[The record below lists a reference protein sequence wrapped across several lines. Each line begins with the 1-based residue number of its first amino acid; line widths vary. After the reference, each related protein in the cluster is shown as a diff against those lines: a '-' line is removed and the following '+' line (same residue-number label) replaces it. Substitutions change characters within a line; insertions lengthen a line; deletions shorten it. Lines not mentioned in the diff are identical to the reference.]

1 MADVNWS
8 TFPIVLTSP
17 AKGVAPVVVV
27 TEHDI
32 DITILTAPDKSSI
45 GDAVEE
51 VLPTAIAA
59 GFFYNGASF
68 TDYTTEAN
76 EATANDVFL
85 LHEADDFFYIGEDAN
100 IDWIAF
106 NIGTAGTGSGSF
118 TIEYSTLA
126 GWSTLPSTHYASTL
140 NDFKT
145 AGFVDLFISAP
156 DDWDD
161 QVVNGE
167 TRRWIRFNGSGTYT
181 IDPLA
186 TQIWTNT
193 ISTNRFLTASDSV
206 AVQDTDAANWTL
218 ALNKVV
224 LDSLAINEFTTGFG
238 FSIGIGEGFADVVVI
253 TDILNIPQSLE
264 FSDTLTIS
272 ELFATLNGPRLLFA
286 DAVTIAD
293 LISLSSLQG
302 EAVDDIL
309 NVLLGVTEYGKEWM
323 GYIAI
328 GTGTTPV
335 DELRDDELD
344 EEVYRKK
351 ADVWSVANTYF
362 SRAVFGQDEPTGDDL
377 SITEIGIFADASGG
391 TMARRWLLEN
401 AVSKDNIDELP
412 VECRVVFFQGTIL
425 EFVNTLEDSVDVADV
440 IIPMRVSDLTEA
452 ASVSDSAAFVMVGV
466 REFLETVSLSDSA
479 AFVVVFVRAFSD
491 TLAITDSADFVIT

>member
-17 AKGVAPVVVV
+17 AKGAAPVVVV
-27 TEHDI
+27 TEQDI
-32 DITILTAPDKSSI
+32 DITVLTAPDKSSI

-59 GFFYNGASF
+59 GFFFDGASF
-68 TDYTTEAN
+68 TDFTTEAN
-76 EATANDVFL
+76 EGTANDVSL
-85 LHEADDFFYIGEDAN
+85 LEDTADFFYIGEDAN

-106 NIGTAGTGSGSF
+106 NIGTAGTVGSF
-118 TIEYSTLA
+118 TIEYSTVA

-140 NDFKT
+140 NNFRT
-145 AGFVDLFISAP
+145 AGFVDIFISAP

-161 QVVNGE
+161 RVVDGE
-167 TRRWIRFNGSGTYT
+167 TRRWIRFNCSGNYT

-206 AVQDTDAANWTL
+206 AVQDSDAANWTL
-218 ALNKVV
+218 LLNKAVSDGV
-224 LDSLAINEFTTGFG
+224 AINEFTTGFG
-238 FSIGIGEGFADVVVI
+238 FSIGIGEGFADIVVI

-272 ELFATLNGPRLLFA
+272 ELFATLNGPRLIFA

-293 LISLSSLQG
+293 IISLSQLQG
-302 EAVDDIL
+302 PAVDDIL

-351 ADVWSVANTYF
+351 ADVWSIANTYF

-377 SITEIGIFADASGG
+377 EITEIGIFADASGG

-425 EFVNTLEDSVDVADV
+425 EFVNVLEDSVDIIDV
-440 IIPMRVSDLTEA
+440 MIPLRVSDLTEA
-452 ASVSDSAAFVMVGV
+452 ASVSDSASFVMVGV
-466 REFLETVSLSDSA
+466 REFLETFTLSDSA
-479 AFVVVFVRAFSD
+479 AFVAVFVRAFSD
-491 TLAITDSADFVIT
+491 TLVVTDSADFVIT